1 MALLLGFMTPPAV
14 RDTGKAEAR
23 ATSRQTTERA
33 APNSIK
39 RARECWGSARVVDSP
54 FFSGHY
60 RGEPWADR
68 AFRCAIMVYARA
80 PVPDACP
87 DRTAATTTTSPSSLR
102 APARRVRGDGALGRR
117 ARHPHDPRGP
127 ARGLAAPPNPG
138 RGDRVGSGEPRR
150 GGAGVGPASRRSEEH
165 TSELQSRL
173 HLVCRLLLEKKKK
186 EDTELTRV
194 STRAV

>member
-23 ATSRQTTERA
+23 ARSRQTRERA
-33 APNSIK
+33 VPNSIK
-39 RARECWGSARVVDSP
+39 HAREGWSFAQVVDSP

-150 GGAGVGPASRRSEEH
+150 GGAGVWAASPRGAPGRRGGW
-165 TSELQSRL
+165 TP
-173 HLVCRLLLEKKKK
+173 
-186 EDTELTRV
+186 
-194 STRAV
+194 

>member
-23 ATSRQTTERA
+23 ARSRQTRERA
-33 APNSIK
+33 VPNSIK
-39 RARECWGSARVVDSP
+39 RARECWSFAQVVDSP

-60 RGEPWADR
+60 RGEPWVDR

-102 APARRVRGDGALGRR
+102 APARRVRGAGALGGR
-117 ARHPHDPRGP
+117 APDPHAPRGP
-127 ARGLAAPPNPG
+127 AREIG
-138 RGDRVGSGEPRR
+138 RAHV
-150 GGAGVGPASRRSEEH
+150 
-165 TSELQSRL
+165 
-173 HLVCRLLLEKKKK
+173 
-186 EDTELTRV
+186 
-194 STRAV
+194 